1 MAITTIDQLVSAL
14 GNTSQTLLVNKASI
28 ASQVAGGYTSLF
40 RATGTPGQGAIP
52 STAAVCNNTLLGGL
66 TFTNSTSGLS
76 SYLARANLCCSNAAS
91 EILVHDRLAH
101 MGGLNGTLTTAQ
113 TAGVDCTVT
122 TSNMANRIGNSDYSG
137 IQWWLEWYTATGS
150 TAVTATVTYTNG
162 SGVSGKTTTVAMAA
176 TVAASRMLPIIGA
189 SNEPIQ
195 SIQSVTLSATTGTA
209 GSFGVT
215 ATRFI
220 SSLILPVANF
230 TSVADWAGLGLPQ
243 VPDSACLMI
252 VQIPSTTSS
261 GTLLGSAKLIQG

>member
-1 MAITTIDQLVSAL
+1 MAITTIDQMVSAL

-52 STAAVCNNTLLGGL
+52 STAAVCGNTLLGGL
-66 TFTNSTSGLS
+66 TFTNPSGGLY
-76 SYLARANLCCSNAAS
+76 SYLSRANLCCSNSAS
-91 EILVHDRLAH
+91 EISIYDRLAH

-162 SGVSGKTTTVAMAA
+162 SGVSGRTTTVAMAA
-176 TVAASRMLPIIGA
+176 TVAASRMLPIIGVN
-189 SNEPIQ
+189 NEGIQ
-195 SIQSVTLSATTGTA
+195 SVQSVTLSATTGTA

-215 ATRFI
+215 ATRFLT
-220 SSLILPVANF
+220 SLTLPVANF
-230 TSVADWAGLGLPQ
+230 TSIADWAGLGLPR
-243 VPDSACLMI
+243 VPDSACLMM

-261 GTLLGSAKLIQG
+261 GTLLGSTKLIQG